1 MEVMVDGQRYFAVQ
15 GQPKDLLELL
25 GAVTDYLRDQGRA
38 MVTMTID
45 GVAMMPDEL
54 AEFSANRPLDDI
66 RAIAV
71 TSRPIADLVNECL
84 RELHAS
90 IPELA
95 TACHSLAEVFHGE
108 VPEDGFEPFLSLADI
123 WSHVK
128 QREIMVANI
137 LGLDL
142 PLLSI
147 GEKSV
152 HQVHLE
158 LNAFLEEAVQA
169 ITNGD
174 YVLLGDL
181 LEYELA
187 PRAEEE
193 QRIVALLQE
202 KAAAT
207 TR

>member
-1 MEVMVDGQRYFAVQ
+1 MEVQVDGQGNFAVQ
-15 GQPKDLLELL
+15 GQPKHLLELL
-25 GAVTDYLRDQGRA
+25 GAVTDFLRDQGRA

-45 GVAMMPDEL
+45 GVAVMPDEL
-54 AEFSANRPLDDI
+54 AEFSANRPLDGID
-66 RAIAV
+66 AIAV
-71 TSRPIADLVNECL
+71 TSRPIADLVDESLQEL
-84 RELHAS
+84 RAS

-95 TACHSLAEVFHGE
+95 TACRGLAEVFHSE
-108 VPEDGFEPFLSLADI
+108 VPEEGYDPFHELAGI

-128 QREIMVANI
+128 QREAMVANI
-137 LGLDL
+137 LGIDL
-142 PLLSI
+142 SQLSI
-147 GEKSV
+147 GDKPV
-152 HQVHLE
+152 HQVHTE
-158 LNAFLEEAVQA
+158 LNACLEEAAQA
-169 ITNGD
+169 ITSGD
-174 YVLLGDL
+174 CVLLGDL